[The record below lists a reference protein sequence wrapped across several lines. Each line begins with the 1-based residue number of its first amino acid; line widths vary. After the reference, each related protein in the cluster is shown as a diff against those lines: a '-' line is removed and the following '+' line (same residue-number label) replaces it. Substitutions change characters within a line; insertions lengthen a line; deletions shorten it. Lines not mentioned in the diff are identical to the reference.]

1 MKLICLVKLHVVV
14 DPAKFFRRK
23 SMREQVEKII
33 RNLEACLDD
42 LDKVN
47 AGGYGYKSAAPR
59 ARKVLMASSKELRD
73 VRAEVQEIK
82 KSHDEK

>member
-1 MKLICLVKLHVVV
+1 MKPICQARSLVEQAV
-14 DPAKFFRRK
+14 AKFFRRK

-33 RNLEACLDD
+33 KELEACLDD

-59 ARKVLMASSKELRD
+59 ARKALMATSKELRD

>member
-1 MKLICLVKLHVVV
+1 
-14 DPAKFFRRK
+14 
-23 SMREQVEKII
+23 MREEVELII
-33 RNLEACLDD
+33 KNLTACLDD

-59 ARKVLMASSKELRD
+59 ARKALMEASKQLRD
-73 VRAEVQEIK
+73 IRTEVQEVK

>member
-1 MKLICLVKLHVVV
+1 MKLICLVKSPVAV
-14 DPAKFFRRK
+14 DLAKFSKEK

-33 RNLEACLDD
+33 KELEACLDD

-59 ARKVLMASSKELRD
+59 ARKALMAASKELRD
-73 VRAEVQEIK
+73 IRSEVQEIK
-82 KSHDEK
+82 KAHDEK